1 MRTITETFEVF
12 KLNELSAK
20 SQETAYERWLNN
32 FEYFWADENRS
43 TLDEFCKLFDVRVYD
58 WEYGCNYN
66 YRFDITNEDAEELC
80 GLRLWKFLMNNF
92 WNFLYERKVFSTGN
106 KKRKSKILYE
116 KNSCFLT
123 GYCMDDTILSPVYDF
138 LEKPCELNYRELI
151 DSCLDNFFSACNQ
164 DYEYEISRENFETEC
179 SENGWEF
186 FSNGKLYN

>member
-43 TLDEFCKLFDVRVYD
+43 TLDDFCKLFDVRVYD

-66 YRFDITNEDAEELC
+66 YRFDITNDDAEELC

-116 KNSCFLT
+116 KIHAF
-123 GYCMDDTILSPVYDF
+123 
-138 LEKPCELNYRELI
+138 
-151 DSCLDNFFSACNQ
+151 
-164 DYEYEISRENFETEC
+164 
-179 SENGWEF
+179 
-186 FSNGKLYN
+186 